1 MIKAVSCAALSTAL
15 EKLKN
20 IVKANEEKQKRT
32 VIFCEDRL
40 SLAAE
45 RTVCSAVGGTFL
57 TSVYTFARFLSSE
70 AGKPPNVLSAQGS
83 AMAVRRIIEEHK
95 AELKL
100 FKKLSAAGAAQSV
113 YDTIA
118 LLYSSRV
125 SAEDV
130 KRAAE
135 SGGLLGGKLHDLA
148 IIYAAYEEYLK
159 QSGFIDRNSY
169 LKQLAPVIESS
180 AKIRGRDR
188 KSVV

>member
-1 MIKAVSCAALSTAL
+1 MIKAVNCAALSTAL

-20 IVKANEEKQKRT
+20 IVKKNEEKRKRT

-45 RTVCSAVGGTFL
+45 RTVCAEVGGTFL
-57 TSVYTFARFLSSE
+57 TSVYTFARFLSAE
-70 AGKPPNVLSAQGS
+70 AGKAENVLSAQGS

-95 AELKL
+95 NELKL

-118 LLYSSRV
+118 LLYSSRI

-130 KRAAE
+130 KNAA
-135 SGGLLGGKLHDLA
+135 
-148 IIYAAYEEYLK
+148 
-159 QSGFIDRNSY
+159 
-169 LKQLAPVIESS
+169 
-180 AKIRGRDR
+180 
-188 KSVV
+188 

>member
-70 AGKPPNVLSAQGS
+70 AGKPQNVLSAQGS
-83 AMAVRRIIEEHK
+83 AMAVRRIIEER
-95 AELKL
+95 
-100 FKKLSAAGAAQSV
+100 
-113 YDTIA
+113 
-118 LLYSSRV
+118 SS
-125 SAEDV
+125 DPPG
-130 KRAAE
+130 E
-135 SGGLLGGKLHDLA
+135 STHLITDSCEPPCG
-148 IIYAAYEEYLK
+148 
-159 QSGFIDRNSY
+159 
-169 LKQLAPVIESS
+169 
-180 AKIRGRDR
+180 
-188 KSVV
+188 